1 MLFFQRLFG
10 RKKKKADL
18 IDPAVLTAG
27 TNQPVMDTR
36 RRLEKSDYLLP
47 KDKEEEYRLNFQHYA
62 LYQAI
67 GSHYVAP
74 LSEQICLMLDIGTGT
89 GIWPME
95 MAALFPQAQVIG
107 VDIDP
112 ALFKPDPPDNC
123 YLRVGNVLTG
133 LPFPDA
139 LFGYTHQRLLTAAI
153 TAENWPR
160 VVRELIRVTRPG
172 GWVECVEIDNQ
183 MHNAGPAGQ
192 QLQEL
197 MAAVGK
203 RRGFDGEAI
212 RHLGEMLRQGGL
224 QSVEVQPIFLPVGEW
239 GGRAGSMMKRDLLSV
254 VETLK
259 PLYCQEGP
267 ISPAEFDRLVSVM
280 AEEWET
286 YQARCT
292 FFVAYGKQREA

>member
-1 MLFFQRLFG
+1 MLFFRWRRRSARATLV
-10 RKKKKADL
+10 
-18 IDPAVLTAG
+18 DPGAQVLTAEMSQQAR
-27 TNQPVMDTR
+27 TTR
-36 RRLEKSDYLLP
+36 RYLEESDYLLP

-74 LSEQICLMLDIGTGT
+74 IVEHVRLMLDIGAGT

-107 VDIDP
+107 IDIDP
-112 ALFKPDPPDNC
+112 ALFKPDLPENC
-123 YLRVGNVLTG
+123 YLRTGNVLSG

-172 GWVECVEIDNQ
+172 GWVECVEIDHQ
-183 MHNAGPAGQ
+183 MQNAGPAGQ

-197 MAAVGK
+197 MASVGK
-203 RRGFDGEAI
+203 SLGFDGEVI
-212 RHLGEMLRQGGL
+212 RHLGDLLKQEGL
-224 QSVEVQPIFLPVGEW
+224 QSVEVQPIVIPVGEW
-239 GGRAGSMMKRDLLSV
+239 GGRAGSMMKRDFLSV
-254 VETLK
+254 IDTLK
-259 PLYCQEGP
+259 PLYCQRGAL
-267 ISPAEFDRLVSVM
+267 SPASFDQLVQVM
-280 AEEWET
+280 AGEWET

-292 FFVAYGKQREA
+292 FFVAYGKRVRA

>member
-1 MLFFQRLFG
+1 MFSFG
-10 RKKKKADL
+10 FLRRTKATRFEWDKMTTAVEQ
-18 IDPAVLTAG
+18 PAMRA
-27 TNQPVMDTR
+27 R
-36 RRLEKSDYLLP
+36 RRLEDSDYLLP

-62 LYQAI
+62 LFHAI

-74 LSEQICLMLDIGTGT
+74 ISEQVRLILDVGTGT
-89 GIWPME
+89 GVWPSE

-112 ALFKPDPPDNC
+112 ASFKADPPENC

-139 LFGYTHQRLLTAAI
+139 LFGYTHQRLLTAAL

-160 VVRELIRVTRPG
+160 AVRELIRVTRPG
-172 GWVECVEIDNQ
+172 GWVECVELDDRMQ
-183 MHNAGPAGQ
+183 NAGTAGQ

-203 RRGFDGEAI
+203 GLGFDGEI
-212 RHLGEMLRQGGL
+212 VRHLGDLLAQEGL
-224 QSVEVQPIFLPVGEW
+224 QSVEVQPIPIPVGEW
-239 GGRAGSMMKRDLLSV
+239 GGRAGSMMKRDFLSV
-254 VETLK
+254 IDAVK
-259 PLYCQEGP
+259 PLYCQRGNL
-267 ISPAEFDRLVSVM
+267 SPVEFDQLVAVM
-280 AEEWET
+280 AQEWET

-292 FFVAYGKQREA
+292 FLVAYGKRGKA